1 MKWKEKEWFSQGFE
15 FGFCGMFAVHLFQPQ
30 EGACF
35 QSIAFEQPHCSIH
48 HHRWSC
54 LFCSQS
60 PRPEHPVTITSAKK
74 YLFHFFWDYV
84 ISSPSKSPLAPLV
97 RSSAQI
103 RGLLSRPCT
112 CLWSFQTSRNYLCMP
127 KDHSP
132 GSKDIEMSLEPNCMQ
147 NLSGALSHCK
157 NYLKSTSALKKIFLT
172 DVIVRLRLLRTVLG
186 PSLYPVWPHPA
197 VVTTLEHRDFY
208 QNKKVESPCSS
219 WLQK

>member
-1 MKWKEKEWFSQGFE
+1 MKVKREWMVFQRFE
-15 FGFCGMFAVHLFQPQ
+15 FGFCGIFAVHLFQPQ
-30 EGACF
+30 EWACF
-35 QSIAFEQPHCSIH
+35 QSIAFERPHCSIH

-60 PRPEHPVTITSAKK
+60 PRPEHSVTITSAKK
-74 YLFHFFWDYV
+74 YLIHFFWDSV
-84 ISSPSKSPLAPLV
+84 ISSPSKSPQTPLV

-112 CLWSFQTSRNYLCMP
+112 CLWSFQTSRNYLCTP

-147 NLSGALSHCK
+147 NFGGALSYCK

-172 DVIVRLRLLRTVLG
+172 DVIVRLRLLRTALG
-186 PSLYPVWPHPA
+186 PWLYPVWPHPA
-197 VVTTLEHRDFY
+197 VVTTLEHRD
-208 QNKKVESPCSS
+208 
-219 WLQK
+219 